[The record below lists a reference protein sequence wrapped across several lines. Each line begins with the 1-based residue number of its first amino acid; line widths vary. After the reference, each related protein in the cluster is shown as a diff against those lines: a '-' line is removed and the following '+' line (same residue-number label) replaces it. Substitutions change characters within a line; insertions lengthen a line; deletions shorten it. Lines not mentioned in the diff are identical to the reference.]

1 MSRLCALAL
10 ATLALSTLAC
20 DDRPTTASSAA
31 SAAATPAAPTAPPPA
46 LTASAAPAAPAASAP
61 AAAATSSAAA
71 VAPAARAPRAVTEAT
86 ARRVLFGTS
95 VPVEASRCEG
105 ATPEKIACW
114 LGVRYASDP
123 QAKALVQELYASFG
137 TVVGQGEARTM
148 DGAYRGTIRLVP
160 TLPTGQDRKHLV
172 WLHAALV
179 KIDAFQR
186 ALSRERGGVAPASV
200 AYRASPL
207 VVEFVRSLDGKRT
220 PSGYA
225 SDWTYSYN
233 VLGSLNVSAESVL
246 SLAFHEIFHLNDLDA
261 SGAGGDGASRSWSA
275 GALSADVHAILARC
289 KVTTAATAA
298 RSTPCLAPY
307 APTALQVRGG
317 TYYAFQPGND
327 IVLEYAAELATRV
340 FDEQRALLGLGPRVA
355 GRPFKCG
362 PPENARAWRAM
373 VDRYFGGVD
382 HVPACR

>member
-1 MSRLCALAL
+1 MLRPRIGRLCRFASMALGLAL
-10 ATLALSTLAC
+10 PGCES
-20 DDRPTTASSAA
+20 RPTATTAPARPA
-31 SAAATPAAPTAPPPA
+31 PPTPAPATSVAPSQPAPGEPLP
-46 LTASAAPAAPAASAP
+46 SAAPPV
-61 AAAATSSAAA
+61 ATAT
-71 VAPAARAPRAVTEAT
+71 PPNRAISEAT

-95 VPVEASRCEG
+95 VPVEASRCAG
-105 ATPEKIACW
+105 ATREKISCW

-123 QAKALVQELYASFG
+123 QAKELVQELYTSFG

-172 WLHAALV
+172 WLHAALM
-179 KIDAFQR
+179 KIDAFQK
-186 ALSRERGGVAPASV
+186 ALSRELAPAADRAGL
-200 AYRASPL
+200 AYQASPL

-233 VLGSLNVSAESVL
+233 VQGSLNVSAESVL

-261 SGAGGDGASRSWSA
+261 GSGDGSGGARAWSA
-275 GALSADVHAILARC
+275 RALSADVHAILARC
-289 KVTTAATAA
+289 KVTTAQAA
-298 RSTPCLAPY
+298 PRSTACLAPY

-362 PPENARAWRAM
+362 PPENARTWKAM
-373 VDRYFGGVD
+373 IDRFFGGMD
-382 HVPACR
+382 RVPACRS

>member
-1 MSRLCALAL
+1 MTPRRRLSALAV
-10 ATLALSTLAC
+10 ATLALGPLAC
-20 DDRPTTASSAA
+20 EDRPTTASSAA
-31 SAAATPAAPTAPPPA
+31 SPSSAPVSATAAPTAALPA
-46 LTASAAPAAPAASAP
+46 LSAPTAPASAVSAP
-61 AAAATSSAAA
+61 AAAAPSAAP
-71 VAPAARAPRAVTEAT
+71 VPAAPRAVSEAT

-114 LGVRYASDP
+114 LGVRYAGDP
-123 QAKALVQELYASFG
+123 QAKALAQELYTSFG

-179 KIDAFQR
+179 KIDSFQR
-186 ALSRERGGVAPASV
+186 ALSREPDAARV

-261 SGAGGDGASRSWSA
+261 QGAGGDGAARSWSA

-382 HVPACR
+382 RVPACR

>member
-1 MSRLCALAL
+1 MTPRRRLLALAALAL
-10 ATLALSTLAC
+10 ALAPLAC
-20 DDRPTTASSAA
+20 EDRPTTASAAA
-31 SAAATPAAPTAPPPA
+31 SASAIPPAPAAPP
-46 LTASAAPAAPAASAP
+46 ASAAPRAPASVASAP
-61 AAAATSSAAA
+61 AAAASSAAP
-71 VAPAARAPRAVTEAT
+71 VAPVPGAVSEAT

-105 ATPEKIACW
+105 ATRDKIACW
-114 LGVRYASDP
+114 LGVRYAGDA
-123 QAKALVQELYASFG
+123 QAKALAQELYTSFG

-186 ALSRERGGVAPASV
+186 ALAREHGAASV
-200 AYRASPL
+200 GYRASPL

-261 SGAGGDGASRSWSA
+261 ASPGGGDAARSWSA
-275 GALSADVHAILARC
+275 GALSADVRAILARC

-373 VDRYFGGVD
+373 VDKYFGGVD
-382 HVPACR
+382 RVPACR